1 MGSRLGRAQPNGV
14 ERARRMDVHVPW
26 HRKGGMAIMAVEVT
40 RTAAGERTE
49 TGIHPYDTEQ
59 AFQQM
64 KAWPTGVLE
73 IIDGPIEHR
82 GAIIYR
88 DPSRQL
94 SWGVWECEP
103 GKFRFV
109 EDGSAIETCV
119 MGRATITDEE
129 TGRSI
134 TVTPGMKW
142 TVKPGTV
149 EIWEVHER
157 FRKEY
162 VILDELTDET
172 RFW

>member
-1 MGSRLGRAQPNGV
+1 
-14 ERARRMDVHVPW
+14 
-26 HRKGGMAIMAVEVT
+26 MATEAK
-40 RTAAGERTE
+40 RTAVNAPAE
-49 TGIHPYDTEQ
+49 TGINLYDVDQ
-59 AFQQM
+59 AFQEM
-64 KAWPTGVLE
+64 EAWPTQVLE
-73 IIDGPIEHR
+73 ILDGPINHR

-94 SWGVWECEP
+94 SLGVWECAP

-109 EDGSAIETCV
+109 EDGSAIERCV
-119 MGRATITDEE
+119 MGKATITDEE

-149 EIWEVHER
+149 EIWEVHEQ

-162 VILDELTDET
+162 VILDEFVDED